1 MREDLSFHHFALSVP
16 DIDAAADW
24 YSTMLDFS
32 IERRFDL
39 PGNIKA
45 MFLQRG
51 ALRIEL
57 FQVPAPKP
65 LPDERRDPR
74 RDLETLGNKHLSFQT
89 RHSDRLRK
97 RLEDHDVRII
107 LDIGENDEQGFFFHD
122 NNDNVIEVLRSP
134 G

>member
-1 MREDLSFHHFALSVP
+1 
-16 DIDAAADW
+16 
-24 YSTMLDFS
+24 MLDFS

-45 MFLQRG
+45 MFLERG
-51 ALRIEL
+51 PRRIEL

-89 RHSDRLRK
+89 RHYDRLRK

-107 LDIGENDEQGFFFHD
+107 LDIGESDEKD
-122 NNDNVIEVLRSP
+122 RASALCSASSRYVLFTIALLTRRPSISRALIMSRLRMNTWS
-134 G
+134 